1 MNEQYQK
8 TRYIYGKGCSLSHT
22 VGMSAEKSTLS
33 YLHHAKDCIILYF
46 IKGSGNVK
54 IEGKKYT
61 IAEGDVILINPS
73 ELFMCEIYSNTH
85 HERLV
90 LRVNHSIMENFSQDG
105 SSMLLPLY
113 KRENG
118 SKNHIP
124 HDLVESIGAQKYME
138 EIFKYAKCSSPS
150 QKILAVCKT
159 IELLNV
165 VSEYLSSN
173 KKPASAVSNNLIND
187 VVNFINAHFHE
198 NVSVESIASEFHI
211 DKSYLSHLF
220 KEYVGIPL
228 WNYVICKRVNYFN
241 DLVIQNRSIEEA
253 YVLAGFQ
260 NYSNFFRLYKKH
272 MNMTPS
278 EFQRTYKTRP

>member
-33 YLHHAKDCIILYF
+33 YLHRTKDCIIYYF
-46 IKGSGNVK
+46 IKGSGTVK

-61 IAEGDVILINPS
+61 ITEGDVILINPS
-73 ELFMCEIYSNTH
+73 ELFMCEIYGNTY

-118 SKNHIP
+118 NKNHIP
-124 HDLVESIGAQKYME
+124 YDLVESIGAKKYLE
-138 EIFKYAKCSSPS
+138 EIFRYAESSLPS

-165 VSEYLSSN
+165 VSEYLTSN
-173 KKPASAVSNNLIND
+173 KKPASAVSNTLIND

-241 DLVIQNRSIEEA
+241 DLVIQNHSIEEA